1 MKFIGEE
8 KAVIQ
13 LNNELKVVTL
23 NLNENSKG
31 NILKASKL
39 KG

>member
-23 NLNENSKG
+23 DLNESSKG
-31 NILKASKL
+31 NRLKASKL